1 VRFRPH
7 QAKRARI
14 PRLAVQVRLIVKRSD
29 ATANAERHFHALSV
43 RGKEQEDGPGRTP
56 HWRSI
61 DCWRIFALVQVFKSP
76 KESLGDLGAQSAAKL
91 IAAATD
97 VAVVVDSQGFIR
109 DVAFNKEELSLELDG
124 HGRWL
129 GSKLQE
135 IVTPETRSKIGELL
149 RDAVA
154 RKWSGWRQVNHA
166 SPGGQDVPVLY
177 SAIDIGREDRFVVV
191 GRDMRPLAEMQ
202 QRLINAQQSME
213 RDYVRLRHAETRY
226 RLLFQVSSEAVMIV
240 DASSNAILDA
250 NPAALTLFDANAPQ
264 LLKSSFVGHFDTA
277 GASVVEWLLADVRAT
292 GRDQI
297 VRVHLAD
304 GRRECG
310 VAASLFRQESA
321 LLFLVRLSSQAPTEA
336 IALKATSILLR
347 YFDVAPDGL
356 VITEYDGRVVRA
368 NLAFLE
374 MAQLNSAEQSRGE
387 LLDRWLGR
395 AGVDFSVALA
405 NLRQNGSIRL
415 FSTGLRGEYGAM
427 AEVEVSA
434 VSLADN
440 GDRPG
445 FGFAIRNIE
454 KRLSA
459 ITASQSELPRSVAQ
473 LTELIGRV
481 PLRDLVREATDVIE
495 KLSIEAAL
503 ELTGDNRA
511 SAAEMLGLSRQSLY
525 VKLRRF
531 GLAEQAAE
539 GEAEDE

>member
-1 VRFRPH
+1 M
-7 QAKRARI
+7 
-14 PRLAVQVRLIVKRSD
+14 
-29 ATANAERHFHALSV
+29 
-43 RGKEQEDGPGRTP
+43 
-56 HWRSI
+56 
-61 DCWRIFALVQVFKSP
+61 QVFKSP

-97 VAVVVDSQGFIR
+97 VAIVVDTDGRIR

-135 IVTPETRSKIGELL
+135 IVTSETSAKVGELL
-149 RDAVA
+149 RDVAA
-154 RKWSGWRQVNHA
+154 RKSSVWRQVNHA
-166 SPGGQDVPVLY
+166 SPGGQDIPVLY
-177 SAIDIGREDRFVVV
+177 SAIDIGRDDRFVVV
-191 GRDMRPLAEMQ
+191 GRDLRPLAAMQ

-226 RLLFQVSSEAVMIV
+226 RLLFQVSSEAVMII
-240 DASSNAILDA
+240 DGSSNTILDA
-250 NPAALTLFDANAPQ
+250 NPAALALFDENAPQ
-264 LLKSSFVGHFDTA
+264 LVKSSFVEHFDAA
-277 GASVVEWLLADVRAT
+277 GIPIVERLLADVRAT
-292 GRDQI
+292 GRDHTA
-297 VRVHLAD
+297 RVHLAD
-304 GRRECG
+304 GIRECG

-321 LLFLVRLSSQAPTEA
+321 SLFLVRLSSQALAEGG
-336 IALKATSILLR
+336 ALKATATLLR

-356 VITEYDGRVVRA
+356 VITQYDGRVVRA

-374 MAQLNSAEQSRGE
+374 MAQLNSVEQARGE

-395 AGVDFSVALA
+395 AGIDFGVALA

-415 FSTGLRGEYGAM
+415 FSTGLRGEYGAA

-434 VSLADN
+434 VSLADSE
-440 GDRPG
+440 DKPG
-445 FGFAIRNIE
+445 FGFAIRNVE

-459 ITASQSELPRSVAQ
+459 TTSSQRELPRSVAQ

-531 GLAEQAAE
+531 GLAEHAAE

>member
-1 VRFRPH
+1 M
-7 QAKRARI
+7 
-14 PRLAVQVRLIVKRSD
+14 
-29 ATANAERHFHALSV
+29 
-43 RGKEQEDGPGRTP
+43 
-56 HWRSI
+56 
-61 DCWRIFALVQVFKSP
+61 FKSP
-76 KESLGDLGAQSAAKL
+76 KESLGDLGAQLAAKL

-97 VAVVVDSQGFIR
+97 VAVVVDGQGFIR

-129 GSKLQE
+129 GSKLAE
-135 IVTPETRSKIGELL
+135 IVTPETRDKVKEML
-149 RDAVA
+149 RDAA
-154 RKWSGWRQVNHA
+154 AQKAQSWRQVNHA
-166 SPGGQDVPVLY
+166 SPGGQDIPVLY
-177 SAIDIGREDRFVVV
+177 SAIDIGRQDRFVVV
-191 GRDMRPLAEMQ
+191 GRDLRPLAAMQ

-240 DASSNAILDA
+240 DAASHAILDA
-250 NPAALTLFDANAPQ
+250 NPAALALFDENAPQ
-264 LLKSSFVGHFDTA
+264 LLKSGFIGHFDAA
-277 GASVVEWLLADVRAT
+277 GAPVVERLLADVRAT
-292 GRDQI
+292 GRDQAA
-297 VRVHLAD
+297 RVHLAV
-304 GRRECG
+304 GQRECG

-321 LLFLVRLSSQAPTEA
+321 SLFLVRLSSQASSEGG
-336 IALKATSILLR
+336 ALKATAMLLR
-347 YFDVAPDGL
+347 YFEVAPDGL
-356 VITEYDGRVVRA
+356 VITGYDGRVVRA

-387 LLDRWLGR
+387 SLERWLGR

-405 NLRQNGSIRL
+405 NLRQSGSIKL
-415 FSTGLRGEYGAM
+415 FSTGLRGEYGAT
-427 AEVEVSA
+427 ADVEVSA
-434 VSLADN
+434 VSLSDN
-440 GDRPG
+440 EDKPG
-445 FGFAIRNIE
+445 FGFAIRNVE

-459 ITASQSELPRSVAQ
+459 ATPSQRELPRSVAQ

-531 GLAEQAAE
+531 GLAEHATE
-539 GEAEDE
+539 GEAEND

>member
-1 VRFRPH
+1 
-7 QAKRARI
+7 
-14 PRLAVQVRLIVKRSD
+14 
-29 ATANAERHFHALSV
+29 
-43 RGKEQEDGPGRTP
+43 
-56 HWRSI
+56 
-61 DCWRIFALVQVFKSP
+61 VQVFKSP
-76 KESLGDLGAQSAAKL
+76 KESLGDLGAQSVAKL

-97 VAVVVDSQGFIR
+97 VAVVVDAQGFIR

-135 IVTPETRSKIGELL
+135 IVTSETSAKVAELL
-149 RDAVA
+149 RDAAA
-154 RKWSGWRQVNHA
+154 RKFSGWRQVNHA
-166 SPGGQDVPVLY
+166 SPGGQDIPVLY
-177 SAIDIGREDRFVVV
+177 SAIDIGRDDRFVVV
-191 GRDMRPLAEMQ
+191 GRDLRPLAAMQ

-240 DASSNAILDA
+240 DASSNVILDA
-250 NPAALTLFDANAPQ
+250 NPAALAMFDENAPQ
-264 LLKSSFVGHFDTA
+264 LVKSSFASRFDAA
-277 GASVVEWLLADVRAT
+277 GAPIVERLLADVRAT
-292 GRDQI
+292 GRDHTA
-297 VRVHLAD
+297 RAHLVK
-304 GRRECG
+304 GQRECG

-321 LLFLVRLSSQAPTEA
+321 SLFLVRLSSQMPLEGG
-336 IALKATSILLR
+336 ALKATSMLLR

-356 VITEYDGRVVRA
+356 VITQYDGRVIRT

-374 MAQLNSAEQSRGE
+374 MAQLNSADQPRGE

-395 AGVDFSVALA
+395 AGVDFGVALA

-415 FSTGLRGEYGAM
+415 FSTGLRGEYGAL

-440 GDRPG
+440 EDKAG

-459 ITASQSELPRSVAQ
+459 TTASQSQLPRSVAQ

-531 GLAEQAAE
+531 GLAEHAAE
-539 GEAEDE
+539 GEPEDE